1 MVNKKSSPKKKKKR
15 YTFQLT
21 LSSILLLSICLV
33 FILAWIFSLGIM
45 VGRGFLPR
53 AIEGFSSIKEKV
65 ANDEEEEKV
74 EIDHPGPIG
83 EEELTFY
90 NRLISKK
97 EETKKGA
104 RSSHVLKDQGKKA
117 KVEQLKEEISGY
129 SVQVA
134 ALKGKG
140 KAEKMVERL
149 VRLGYPAYYYQ
160 TLINDVIYY
169 RIRCGPFQK
178 IEEANKSAKRLTDK
192 EGFKPFIIYPTIK

>member
-1 MVNKKSSPKKKKKR
+1 MVNKKSSPKKKKKS

-21 LSSILLLSICLV
+21 LSSLLLLSICLV
-33 FILAWIFSLGIM
+33 FVLAWIFSLGIM
-45 VGRGFLPR
+45 VGRGLLPNT
-53 AIEGFSSIKEKV
+53 IEGFSSINEEV
-65 ANDEEEEKV
+65 TNDEEDK
-74 EIDHPGPIG
+74 EIDHTSPIR
-83 EEELTFY
+83 EEELIFY
-90 NRLISKK
+90 TRLISKK

-104 RSSHVLKDQGKKA
+104 RLSRVLKDQGKKA
-117 KVEQLKEEISGY
+117 KVAQLKEEIRGY

-160 TLINDVIYY
+160 TLINDVTYY

-178 IEEANKSAKRLTDK
+178 IEEANKSAKRLADK
-192 EGFKPFIIYPTIK
+192 EGFKPFVIYPAIK

>member
-21 LSSILLLSICLV
+21 LSSLLLLSICLV
-33 FILAWIFSLGIM
+33 FVLAWIFSLGIM
-45 VGRGFLPR
+45 VGRGFLPS
-53 AIEGFSSIKEKV
+53 AIEGFSSINEEV
-65 ANDEEEEKV
+65 TNDEENK
-74 EIDHPGPIG
+74 EIDHASPIR

-90 NRLISKK
+90 NRLIRKK
-97 EETKKGA
+97 EETKKEV
-104 RSSHVLKDQGKKA
+104 RLSRVLKDQDKKA
-117 KVEQLKEEISGY
+117 KVAQLKEEIRGY

-134 ALKGKG
+134 ALKDKG

-178 IEEANKSAKRLTDK
+178 IEEANKSAKRLADK
-192 EGFKPFIIYPTIK
+192 EGFKPFVIYPTIK

>member
-21 LSSILLLSICLV
+21 LSSLLLLSICLV
-33 FILAWIFSLGIM
+33 FVLVWVFSLGIM
-45 VGRGFLPR
+45 VGRGFLPS
-53 AIEGFSSIKEKV
+53 AIEAFSSINEEV
-65 ANDEEEEKV
+65 TNDEEDK
-74 EIDHPGPIG
+74 EIDHARPIR
-83 EEELTFY
+83 EEELIFY

-97 EETKKGA
+97 EETKKGV
-104 RSSHVLKDQGKKA
+104 RSSHVLKDKDKEA
-117 KVEQLKEEISGY
+117 KVEQLKEEIRSY
-129 SVQVA
+129 SVQAA
-134 ALKGKG
+134 ALKDKG

-178 IEEANKSAKRLTDK
+178 VEEANKSAKRLADK

>member
-21 LSSILLLSICLV
+21 LSSLLLLSICLV
-33 FILAWIFSLGIM
+33 FVLAWIFSLGIM
-45 VGRGFLPR
+45 VGRGFLPS
-53 AIEGFSSIKEKV
+53 AIEGFSSINEEV
-65 ANDEEEEKV
+65 TNDEEDK
-74 EIDHPGPIG
+74 EIEHTNPIR
-83 EEELTFY
+83 EEELIFY

-97 EETKKGA
+97 EETKKGV
-104 RSSHVLKDQGKKA
+104 RLSRVLKDQGKKA
-117 KVEQLKEEISGY
+117 KVAQLREEIRGY

-160 TLINDVIYY
+160 TLINDVTYY

>member
-1 MVNKKSSPKKKKKR
+1 
-15 YTFQLT
+15 
-21 LSSILLLSICLV
+21 
-33 FILAWIFSLGIM
+33 M
-45 VGRGFLPR
+45 VGRGFLPSV
-53 AIEGFSSIKEKV
+53 IEGFSSINEEV
-65 ANDEEEEKV
+65 TNDEEEK
-74 EIDHPGPIG
+74 EIDHASPIR

-97 EETKKGA
+97 EETKKGV

-117 KVEQLKEEISGY
+117 KVEQLKEEIRGY

-134 ALKGKG
+134 ALKDKG

-169 RIRCGPFQK
+169 RVRCGPFQK
-178 IEEANKSAKRLTDK
+178 IEEANKSAKRLADK
-192 EGFKPFIIYPTIK
+192 EGFKPFVVYLTIK

>member
-1 MVNKKSSPKKKKKR
+1 MVNKKSSPKKKKKS

-21 LSSILLLSICLV
+21 LSSLILLSICLV

-45 VGRGFLPR
+45 VGRGILPS
-53 AIEGFSSIKEKV
+53 AIEGFSSINEEV
-65 ANDEEEEKV
+65 TNDEEDK
-74 EIDHPGPIG
+74 EIDYASPIR

-104 RSSHVLKDQGKKA
+104 RLSRVLKDQGKKA
-117 KVEQLKEEISGY
+117 KVAQLKEEIRGY

-178 IEEANKSAKRLTDK
+178 VEEANKSAKRLADK
-192 EGFKPFIIYPTIK
+192 EGFKPFVIYPAIK

>member
-21 LSSILLLSICLV
+21 LSSLLLLSICLV
-33 FILAWIFSLGIM
+33 FVLVWVFSLGIM
-45 VGRGFLPR
+45 VGRGFLPS
-53 AIEGFSSIKEKV
+53 AIEAFSSINEEV
-65 ANDEEEEKV
+65 TNDEEDK
-74 EIDHPGPIG
+74 EIDHTIPIR

-104 RSSHVLKDQGKKA
+104 RLSRVLKDQGKKA
-117 KVEQLKEEISGY
+117 KVAQLKEEIRGY

-134 ALKGKG
+134 ALKDKG

-160 TLINDVIYY
+160 TFINDVIYY